1 MYFSKQW
8 PPILSCCLSLPPQ
21 RFICMKIFILSLLLL
36 LSGGIVC
43 SQKLYPRD
51 YFRSPMDFPLTL
63 SGTFA
68 ELRPNHFHSGIDIK
82 TGGVE
87 GKPVYACAD
96 GYVSRIKIS
105 PYGFGKALYVVHPNG
120 YTTVYG
126 HLSGFRS
133 DITTYAKLRQYE
145 LESFDVDLFLKPGQL
160 TVKKGEVFC
169 YTGNSGS
176 SMGPHLHFEI
186 RDSNTEEPIDPLL
199 FGMPVKDFI
208 RPTLKGFRI
217 YAEGENSMVND
228 RRGSAEPLLAGWGEG
243 CHFRLGDTVTV
254 AGGVSFGLLA
264 WDQLNGASN
273 KNGINRL
280 TLTID
285 STIFFNFIARRF
297 SFSETRYLNALID
310 YAEYHKTGQRY
321 IRTRKLPNSKLSLYD
336 KIESEGI
343 FYPEAGKTYNIKV
356 ELADGSDNISILK
369 FNLRGEPVSHT
380 LDSPVLKGQLFNYQ
394 TLNRF
399 TTPHLRITIPENCLY
414 ENIYFEYN
422 AGDALKT
429 TCAPIH
435 TIHSATTPVHN
446 FYELSIRVDSVW
458 RAYKDKLTLVR
469 LSSKNKPTAVGG
481 TYENGF
487 LSGRVRDFGRYTIM
501 ADTINPTIKSRNIY
515 DQKKITA
522 QSTIEF
528 TISDDLS
535 GIKSYRATL
544 NGEWI
549 LMDYDA
555 KKGLLTYD
563 FDHLLRP
570 GANKFE
576 LVVMDGC
583 LNTTS
588 YQATVLY

>member
-1 MYFSKQW
+1 MKAFFLS
-8 PPILSCCLSLPPQ
+8 IL
-21 RFICMKIFILSLLLL
+21 IIFNC
-36 LSGGIVC
+36 GIVC
-43 SQKLYPRD
+43 SQKLYPQD
-51 YFRSPMDFPLTL
+51 YFRSPTDFALTL

-87 GKPVYACAD
+87 GKPVYGCAD

-126 HLSGFRS
+126 HLSSFRS
-133 DITTYAKLRQYE
+133 DIATYTNQHQYE
-145 LESFDVDLFLKPGQL
+145 LESFEVDLFLKPGQL
-160 TVKKGEVFC
+160 KIKKGEVFC

-199 FGMPVKDFI
+199 FGMPVKDFV

-217 YAEGENSMVND
+217 YAEGESSVVNG
-228 RRGSAEPLLAGWGEG
+228 RRGSAEPLLAGWGEDY
-243 CHFRLGDTVTV
+243 HFRLGDTVTV
-254 AGGVSFGLLA
+254 AGGVSFGILA
-264 WDQLNGASN
+264 WDLLSGASN

-280 TLTID
+280 TVTID
-285 STIFFNFIARRF
+285 STIFFNFIAQRF

-310 YAEYHKTGQRY
+310 YAEYFKTGQRY

-336 KIESEGI
+336 KVASEGI
-343 FYPEAGKTYNIKV
+343 FYPDAGKTYKMKV

-369 FNLRGEPVSHT
+369 FNLRGEPVT
-380 LDSPVLKGQLFNYQ
+380 EIFKQPLLNGQLFNYQ

-399 TTPHLRITIPENCLY
+399 STPHLRLTVPENCLY
-414 ENIYFEYN
+414 ENIYFEYS

-435 TIHSATTPVHN
+435 AIHTANTPLHN
-446 FYELSIRVDSVW
+446 FYELSIRVDSAW
-458 RAYKDKLTLVR
+458 RTYKDKLTMVR
-469 LSSKNKPTAVGG
+469 LNSKNKPTSVGG
-481 TYENGF
+481 TYEGGF
-487 LSGRVRDFGRYTIM
+487 LSGRVRDFGRYTVM
-501 ADTINPTIKSRNIY
+501 ADTVRPTIKPRNIS
-515 DQKKITA
+515 DQKKLSA
-522 QSTIEF
+522 QSTIEC

-535 GIKSYRATL
+535 GIKSHRATL
-544 NGEWI
+544 NGQWI
-549 LMDYDA
+549 LMEYDA
-555 KKGLLTYD
+555 KNSLLTYK
-563 FDHLLRP
+563 FDHRLKS
-570 GANKFE
+570 GENKFE

-583 LNTTS
+583 LNTAT
-588 YQATVLY
+588 YKATVLY